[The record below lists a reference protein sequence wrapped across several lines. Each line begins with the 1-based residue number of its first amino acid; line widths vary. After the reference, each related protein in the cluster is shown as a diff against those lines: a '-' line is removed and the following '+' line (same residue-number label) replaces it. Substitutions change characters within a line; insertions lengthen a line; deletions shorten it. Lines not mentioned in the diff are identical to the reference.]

1 LGLACL
7 YSQGIKFAEFACRRQ
22 SSCFL
27 DPERK
32 LLLNMYLRMP
42 ALFSLVALS
51 ASVLTAADLATYR
64 NFHLGMSFPDV
75 AKQASLPASSE
86 AQLIS
91 SRPER
96 IEELDWHVNWA
107 PPGAV
112 QSNPFSEV
120 LFRFYNGEL
129 FEMAVTYDRDQTRG
143 LTETDMIEALS
154 SVYGLA
160 GKTVAAEVSFNAGGA
175 RRILKTIACWEDAQS
190 QISLVHLPYGTNFG
204 VVISSRANRALAE
217 KAIVESERLDQVEAP
232 RRELALRARQLADT
246 QAADEKARALNKPGF
261 RP

>member
-1 LGLACL
+1 M
-7 YSQGIKFAEFACRRQ
+7 
-22 SSCFL
+22 
-27 DPERK
+27 
-32 LLLNMYLRMP
+32 NLRMSVP
-42 ALFSLVALS
+42 LFFSVALS
-51 ASVLTAADLATYR
+51 VSTLTGADLAAYR
-64 NFHLGMSFPDV
+64 NFHLGMSFADV
-75 AKQASLPASSE
+75 AKQANLAASAE

-107 PPGAV
+107 VPGAA

-129 FEMAVTYDRDQTRG
+129 FEMAVTYDGDRTRG
-143 LTETDMIEALS
+143 LTEGDMIEAIS

-160 GKTVAAEVSFNAGGA
+160 ARPVALEVSFNFGGA
-175 RRILKTIACWEDAQS
+175 RRIVKAIACWEDARS
-190 QISLVHLPYGTNFG
+190 QISLVHLPYGTDFG
-204 VVISSRANRALAE
+204 MMISSRANEALAE

-232 RRELALRARQLADT
+232 QRELALRARQLAET
-246 QAADEKARALNKPGF
+246 QAAEEKARALNQPGF

>member
-1 LGLACL
+1 M
-7 YSQGIKFAEFACRRQ
+7 
-22 SSCFL
+22 
-27 DPERK
+27 
-32 LLLNMYLRMP
+32 NLRMSVL
-42 ALFSLVALS
+42 LFSSVVLS
-51 ASVLTAADLATYR
+51 ASALVGADLAAYR
-64 NFHLGMSFPDV
+64 NFHLGMTVADV
-75 AKQASLPASSE
+75 AKQANLPASSA

-107 PPGAV
+107 PPSAA

-143 LTETDMIEALS
+143 LTEADMIEAIS
-154 SVYGLA
+154 SVYGPA
-160 GKTVAAEVSFNAGGA
+160 AKPVAAEVSFNSGGA
-175 RRILKTIACWEDAQS
+175 KRILKVVDCWEDARS

-204 VVISSRANRALAE
+204 VVISSRANEALAE
-217 KAIVESERLDQVEAP
+217 RAIVESERLDHVEAP
-232 RRELALRARQLADT
+232 ERELALRARQLADA